1 MTLSAA
7 GADGLLP
14 GLRFNPLSAPPP
26 WMLLADHGRGDEA
39 AFLEDAR
46 AKNANGKRQ
55 NHTADGG
62 GFWQGKRMC
71 VGGPDDGG
79 GGGGGL
85 AFLPPTI
92 FPSPPPAR
100 HCSTPLSPSSPP
112 FQPRGLLVR
121 WAPPPAPRCSTPL
134 SPYSPPFR
142 PARLIVRWARPPPGW
157 HKLNFDGSVF
167 HDGSRQASIGGV
179 IRGCDGGVV
188 LAFAETTEHRGVG
201 VVEARA
207 MMRGLRLAL
216 SCGVERLVVEG
227 DDLVLVEL
235 LRGEKPHTRIPAA
248 MHEEI
253 LSLLRRFA
261 EVEVRHIYREGN
273 SVAHTLCRQAY
284 VCPGIWS
291 EGGGGMPAVVWD
303 KVDDDRRGVV
313 HERLRK
319 KKTKIKR
326 VLDNIV
332 SGPLICGVSG
342 VEMVCDSTDGQ
353 RSGQQLDGGASERDA
368 HHMFGE
374 MPSQLGHDS
383 SAVLH
388 VAVSHGLFPVTHEV
402 LSQVYDA
409 YGAVAV
415 QRAQLFP
422 RNGADVTPTKSSA
435 SGTSGTITKPV
446 AESTAVAVE
455 HVFPATPASSAP
467 LISSTAM
474 MTPISL
480 TMTKEADADMGKC
493 ITENFLTKK
502 VEPALPY
509 SHFINRNEIQSY
521 KILG

>member
-1 MTLSAA
+1 VIEMMMTLPAA

-71 VGGPDDGG
+71 VGGPDDGGG

-303 KVDDDRRGVV
+303 KVDDDRLGVV

-319 KKTKIKR
+319 KKTK
-326 VLDNIV
+326 
-332 SGPLICGVSG
+332 
-342 VEMVCDSTDGQ
+342 
-353 RSGQQLDGGASERDA
+353 
-368 HHMFGE
+368 
-374 MPSQLGHDS
+374 
-383 SAVLH
+383 
-388 VAVSHGLFPVTHEV
+388 
-402 LSQVYDA
+402 
-409 YGAVAV
+409 
-415 QRAQLFP
+415 
-422 RNGADVTPTKSSA
+422 
-435 SGTSGTITKPV
+435 
-446 AESTAVAVE
+446 
-455 HVFPATPASSAP
+455 
-467 LISSTAM
+467 
-474 MTPISL
+474 
-480 TMTKEADADMGKC
+480 
-493 ITENFLTKK
+493 
-502 VEPALPY
+502 
-509 SHFINRNEIQSY
+509 
-521 KILG
+521 